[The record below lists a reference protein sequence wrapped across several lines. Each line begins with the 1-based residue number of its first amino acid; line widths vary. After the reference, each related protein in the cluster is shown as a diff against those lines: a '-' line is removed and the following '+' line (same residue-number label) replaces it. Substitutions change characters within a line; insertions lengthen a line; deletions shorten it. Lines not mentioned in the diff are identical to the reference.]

1 MRERGQQM
9 THTKKNNLK
18 FIKNKKMHYPEKE
31 AYLYIRQQFADQGIT
46 LKEMAI
52 EAKRDQDEHG
62 VKASVE
68 DYIKAIENLLHKHDV
83 LSIILTGF
91 SIDRLAE
98 QHKLPEPLQ
107 AIVENDLPLYSVDEL
122 LSIGLTEMYGGI
134 AVTNYGFRDV
144 KKRQLAKRV
153 DESKDH
159 VNCFLDD
166 LVSAII
172 ACAEAIVAHGLQ
184 ENKASFTDI
193 DKKFE

>member
-1 MRERGQQM
+1 MKERGKQM
-9 THTKKNNLK
+9 VYTKKNLP
-18 FIKNKKMHYPEKE
+18 YPEKD
-31 AYLYIRQQFADQGIT
+31 AYRYIRQQFADHGIT

-52 EAKRDQDEHG
+52 EAKRDQDEHH
-62 VKASVE
+62 VEADVE
-68 DYIKAIENLLHKHDV
+68 DYIKAIENLLHKHDTM
-83 LSIILTGF
+83 SIILSGLVLDQ
-91 SIDRLAE
+91 SAE
-98 QHKLPEPLQ
+98 KKMLPEPLQ
-107 AIVENDLPLYSVDEL
+107 TIIENDLPLYSVDEL

-144 KKRQLAKRV
+144 KKRRLAKRV

-166 LVSAII
+166 FVSAII

-193 DKKFE
+193 DKEFE